1 VETKLG
7 KFCTVST
14 ASVMTPLQLGH
25 AGCTGELDNAG
36 VGSGSREWHGNQ
48 DADSSTMTSIK
59 PEVENNAGPE
69 PQGDYES
76 DHTPS
81 HDAGSDF
88 SSENIG
94 SSDSNHDQMTSAPT
108 PTHHIE
114 IRYQLILE
122 HSYLIVINLNVFN
135 WLSDINWSDC
145 KWM

>member
-1 VETKLG
+1 METKLG

-59 PEVENNAGPE
+59 PELENNAGPE
-69 PQGDYES
+69 PQGDCES

-94 SSDSNHDQMTSAPT
+94 SSDSNPDQMTSAPT

-114 IRYQLILE
+114 IRYQLILK
-122 HSYLIVINLNVFN
+122 HSNLIVIILNAFT
-135 WLSDINWSDC
+135 WLNYVN
-145 KWM
+145 